1 MWHDSFI
8 CDMTPSCVTWLI
20 HMRANT
26 CDMTRSHATCLLHIW
41 HDSFMFGMIYV
52 RCLSSISKCVNE
64 RISIGNRNVFYSEC
78 VKSRVSIGNR
88 NVFYVLMITRRCI
101 GCLIFIGHF
110 PQKNPT
116 ISGSFAE
123 TDLQLKTRYASSP
136 PCTHSQ
142 WMLQRTYR
150 HIHPY
155 TYIPPL
161 IALVT
166 VANLLLICF
175 Q

>member
-1 MWHDSFI
+1 
-8 CDMTPSCVTWLI
+8 
-20 HMRANT
+20 
-26 CDMTRSHATCLLHIW
+26 
-41 HDSFMFGMIYV
+41 MFGMIYV

-123 TDLQLKTRYASSP
+123 RDSFIVGMIDAHFSS
-136 PCTHSQ
+136 CTCSSFVFVS
-142 WMLQRTYR
+142 RKD
-150 HIHPY
+150 
-155 TYIPPL
+155 
-161 IALVT
+161 A
-166 VANLLLICF
+166 
-175 Q
+175 